1 MTTLQNDPLAPENRT
16 HHQPHLRAV
25 THDPPHH
32 DPEPRDTLT
41 REAFAREAYAREAR
55 MRDPLARDL
64 VARDGT
70 GHEPLG
76 RDVRAREAFARV
88 GTGAH
93 REISHDDLQ
102 LLRLL
107 ATGLPMDS
115 VARRLDLSERT
126 VRRRTRAACDRLGF
140 GTAVEAIVW
149 AARRGLL

>member
-1 MTTLQNDPLAPENRT
+1 MTLLPLTAENRSQS
-16 HHQPHLRAV
+16 HPRDRSDFPHLREV
-25 THDPPHH
+25 GRDPQPS
-32 DPEPRDTLT
+32 DTLT
-41 REAFAREAYAREAR
+41 REAFAREASARESRALTPVLPDAR
-55 MRDPLARDL
+55 TWEA
-64 VARDGT
+64 DGR
-70 GHEPLG
+70 EELG
-76 RDVRAREAFARV
+76 REVRAREALTRV
-88 GTGAH
+88 GRGAP

>member
-1 MTTLQNDPLAPENRT
+1 MTVLQNETL
-16 HHQPHLRAV
+16 
-25 THDPPHH
+25 PHH
-32 DPEPRDTLT
+32 GIP
-41 REAFAREAYAREAR
+41 
-55 MRDPLARDL
+55 
-64 VARDGT
+64 
-70 GHEPLG
+70 
-76 RDVRAREAFARV
+76 RV
-88 GTGAH
+88 GRGVH

-107 ATGLPMDS
+107 ATGLPVDS

>member
-1 MTTLQNDPLAPENRT
+1 
-16 HHQPHLRAV
+16 
-25 THDPPHH
+25 
-32 DPEPRDTLT
+32 
-41 REAFAREAYAREAR
+41 
-55 MRDPLARDL
+55 MRDPLTRDL
-64 VARDGT
+64 VAREGAT
-70 GHEPLG
+70 HEPLG
-76 RDVRAREAFARV
+76 RDVRSREALARL
-88 GTGAH
+88 GRGAH

>member
-1 MTTLQNDPLAPENRT
+1 MTILHNETL
-16 HHQPHLRAV
+16 
-25 THDPPHH
+25 
-32 DPEPRDTLT
+32 
-41 REAFAREAYAREAR
+41 AREALPYRG
-55 MRDPLARDL
+55 DPR
-64 VARDGT
+64 R
-70 GHEPLG
+70 G
-76 RDVRAREAFARV
+76 RGV
-88 GTGAH
+88 H

-107 ATGLPMDS
+107 ATGLPVDS